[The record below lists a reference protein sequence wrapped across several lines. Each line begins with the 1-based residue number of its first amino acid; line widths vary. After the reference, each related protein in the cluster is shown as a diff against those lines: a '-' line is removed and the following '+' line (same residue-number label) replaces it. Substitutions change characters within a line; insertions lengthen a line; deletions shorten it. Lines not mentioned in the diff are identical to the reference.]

1 MGKFNAKLLFA
12 IFMVLILCSVQ
23 AIAAADD
30 AGDIVASDN
39 GDLSEEISN
48 DNVINN
54 DQLMA
59 SNDDALAA
67 EPGTFTDLKNEISK
81 LDSNNSTLV
90 LSKDYVRADNE
101 NTISIS
107 KKVNITIIGN
117 GHKIDANQ
125 LGTIFTVS
133 SPVVLK
139 DIVFVNS
146 VNKYSSAISLQPN
159 SAGSIIDL
167 CTFENNNGGAITVNA
182 DDVTITDSTFINNTN
197 KAAIYILNNN
207 AVVSKCNFIN
217 NTNGG

>member
-67 EPGTFTDLKNEISK
+67 EP
-81 LDSNNSTLV
+81 
-90 LSKDYVRADNE
+90 
-101 NTISIS
+101 
-107 KKVNITIIGN
+107 
-117 GHKIDANQ
+117 
-125 LGTIFTVS
+125 
-133 SPVVLK
+133 
-139 DIVFVNS
+139 
-146 VNKYSSAISLQPN
+146 
-159 SAGSIIDL
+159 
-167 CTFENNNGGAITVNA
+167 
-182 DDVTITDSTFINNTN
+182 
-197 KAAIYILNNN
+197 
-207 AVVSKCNFIN
+207 
-217 NTNGG
+217 